1 MPSGVFLR
9 QIRWRTGEQKI
20 YPWALP
26 AFQSLKEIDLIKP
39 VTFFVGDNGSGKSTL
54 LEAIA
59 IGCGFNPEGG
69 NRNHQFASAHSESEL
84 TKSLNLSWS
93 IKPQHG
99 FFFRA
104 ESFYQFATY
113 LEEMAQ
119 QDYVSAEEV
128 FRPYGGASLHHKS
141 HGEAFLALFTHR
153 LAARQ
158 PSLYLFD
165 EPEAA
170 LSPTG
175 QMALLRIIHQW
186 VLSGQ
191 VQCIIA
197 THSPILLAYPDCTIF
212 DFDYHPFKAVNYED
226 TLAYRI
232 TRQFM
237 DSRPRMLAELF
248 REDES
253 D

>member
-1 MPSGVFLR
+1 MPLGVFLR
-9 QIRWRTGEQKI
+9 QIRWSEGEQTI

-26 AFQSLKEIDLIKP
+26 AFQNLKEIDLISP

-59 IGCGFNPEGG
+59 MRCGFNPEGG
-69 NRNHQFASAHSESEL
+69 NRNHQFASAHSESKL
-84 TKSLNLSWS
+84 TESLKLSWS
-93 IKPQHG
+93 QKPRHG

-113 LEEMAQ
+113 LEELAQ
-119 QDYVSAEEV
+119 QDYVSEVEV
-128 FRPYGGASLHHKS
+128 FRAYGGSSLHHKS

-158 PSLYLFD
+158 PSIYLFD

-175 QMALLRIIHQW
+175 QMAFLRIIHQW
-186 VLSGQ
+186 VRSCR

-197 THSPILLAYPDCTIF
+197 THSPILLAYPECTIF
-212 DFDYHPFKAVNYED
+212 DFDHHPFEAVAYED

-232 TRQFM
+232 TRQFV
-237 DSRPRMLAELF
+237 DHRPRMLAEIF
-248 REDES
+248 RDDDEE
-253 D
+253 